1 MPAPGQCELLSETY
15 LLREELLPMEE
26 GPPKGCRLLRIFL
39 HLQLHVVDARER
51 CRARSG
57 ATADMHVEHASAY
70 ASLTVVSG
78 SFALISRVPSK
89 LAI

>member
-1 MPAPGQCELLSETY
+1 MPAPGQRELLSETY

-26 GPPKGCRLLRIFL
+26 GPPKDRRLLRIFL

-57 ATADMHVEHASAY
+57 ATTYMHVERVSAY

-78 SFALISRVPSK
+78 SFALISRVPPK
-89 LAI
+89 LAM